1 MCRLGTLK
9 IINENLMEKE
19 ELCWAIVVE
28 RMVFR
33 ENKDRKRK
41 MGLQGVDI
49 IENVTFTFHISKE
62 VAAMF
67 FSNCLGPKIMKT
79 SIERHN

>member
-1 MCRLGTLK
+1 
-9 IINENLMEKE
+9 
-19 ELCWAIVVE
+19 
-28 RMVFR
+28 MVFG

-79 SIERHN
+79 SIERHNVLASLRQSQSHIIIINNNMFYY